1 MLTIRSLP
9 TWKKTCLSI
18 AAVLMAASNAW
29 AIDEVEDEDLSAV
42 AGGDG
47 VTIIVQLVWNANRTQ
62 LDLSS
67 KVSIGFKNVVPDPA
81 DPVKT
86 KLNETYLVYG
96 GFGGGMELIGL
107 KIDALKGPPDIGDY
121 VSVTLPSYIGFDQFG
136 FQSMSVQASK
146 DAVPSASY
154 GQWLLNGSAVV
165 SGNVYIWPAK

>member
-1 MLTIRSLP
+1 MISLR
-9 TWKKTCLSI
+9 CLPKL
-18 AAVLMAASNAW
+18 ARLWVVTFGALLAASNAF
-29 AIDEVEDEDLSAV
+29 AIDQLEDEDLSAV

-47 VTIIVQLVWNANRTQ
+47 VTIIVQLVWNANRTE

-81 DPVKT
+81 DPIKT

-107 KIDALKGPPDIGDY
+107 KIDALKGPPDVGDY

-136 FQSMSVQASK
+136 FQSMSVQTSK
-146 DAVPSASY
+146 DAAPTASY
-154 GQWLLNGSAVV
+154 GQWLLNGSAQVT
-165 SGNVYIWPAK
+165 GNVYIWPSK